1 MSVGKK
7 SGNIISVRGTLI
19 IVALLNLAYF
29 FIELFAAIK
38 INSVSLFADS
48 IDFLED
54 TFVNLLILFSF
65 LISSTLRPKLS
76 KILVIVILLPGLTAL
91 WAAWE
96 QLVRPL
102 PLEAFK
108 LTLVGFGALLT
119 NITCTIILMK
129 FRKKNKS
136 LIKAAFLSA
145 RNDVLANLIIIVAGI
160 IIMIY
165 PSIWPDLIAGLIIF
179 LINFDAAYKVYQIA
193 NSEDK
198 SLTN

>member
-1 MSVGKK
+1 LSVGKK
-7 SGNIISVRGTLI
+7 SGNTISVRRTLI

-65 LISSTLRPKLS
+65 GISSTLRPKLS
-76 KILVIVILLPGLTAL
+76 KILVFVILLPGLTAL
-91 WAAWE
+91 WATFE
-96 QLVRPL
+96 QIVRPL
-102 PLEAFK
+102 PPEAFK

-119 NITCTIILMK
+119 NITCTVILMR
-129 FRKKNKS
+129 FRKKKKS

-145 RNDVLANLIIIVAGI
+145 RNDVLANLIIITAGI
-160 IIMIY
+160 IIMVY

-179 LINFDAAYKVYQIA
+179 IINFDAAYKVHQVA

-198 SLTN
+198 KLVI

>member
-7 SGNIISVRGTLI
+7 SGNIISVRRTLI
-19 IVALLNLAYF
+19 IVALLNLTYF

-96 QLVRPL
+96 QIVSPL
-102 PLEAFK
+102 PPEAFK

-129 FRKKNKS
+129 FRKNNKN
-136 LIKAAFLSA
+136 LTKAAFLSA
-145 RNDVLANLIIIVAGI
+145 RNDVLANFVIIGTGG

-193 NSEDK
+193 NAEDK
-198 SLTN
+198 NIIS

>member
-1 MSVGKK
+1 LSVGKK
-7 SGNIISVRGTLI
+7 SGNIISVRRTLI
-19 IVALLNLAYF
+19 IVALLNLTYF

-54 TFVNLLILFSF
+54 TFVNLIILFSF

-91 WAAWE
+91 WAAFE
-96 QLVRPL
+96 QIVRPL
-102 PLEAFK
+102 PPEAFK

-145 RNDVLANLIIIVAGI
+145 RNDVLANLIIIAAGI

-165 PSIWPDLIAGLIIF
+165 PSIWPDLIAGFIIF

-198 SLTN
+198 KLAI

>member
-7 SGNIISVRGTLI
+7 SGNTISVRRTLI

-65 LISSTLRPKLS
+65 GISSTLRPKLS
-76 KILVIVILLPGLTAL
+76 KILVFVILLPGLTAL
-91 WAAWE
+91 WATFE
-96 QLVRPL
+96 QIVRPL
-102 PLEAFK
+102 PPEAFK

-129 FRKKNKS
+129 FKKNNKS

-179 LINFDAAYKVYQIA
+179 LINFDAAYKVYKIA
-193 NSEDK
+193 NTEEIRLS
-198 SLTN
+198 N

>member
-19 IVALLNLAYF
+19 IVALLNLTYF

-54 TFVNLLILFSF
+54 TFVNLIILFSF

-91 WAAWE
+91 WAAFE
-96 QLVRPL
+96 QIVRPL
-102 PLEAFK
+102 PPEAFK

-145 RNDVLANLIIIVAGI
+145 RNDVLANLIIIAAGI

-165 PSIWPDLIAGLIIF
+165 PSIWPDLIAGFIIF

-198 SLTN
+198 KLAI

>member
-7 SGNIISVRGTLI
+7 SGNTISVRRTLI

-65 LISSTLRPKLS
+65 GISSTLRPKLS
-76 KILVIVILLPGLTAL
+76 KILVFVILLPGLTAL
-91 WAAWE
+91 WATFE
-96 QLVRPL
+96 QIVRPL
-102 PLEAFK
+102 PPEAFK

-119 NITCTIILMK
+119 NITCTVILMR
-129 FRKKNKS
+129 FRKKKKS

-145 RNDVLANLIIIVAGI
+145 RNDVLANLIIITAGI
-160 IIMIY
+160 IIMVY

-179 LINFDAAYKVYQIA
+179 IINFDAAYKVHQVA

-198 SLTN
+198 KLVI

>member
-1 MSVGKK
+1 MIVGKK

-91 WAAWE
+91 WAALE
-96 QLVRPL
+96 QIVRPL
-102 PLEAFK
+102 PPEAFK

-145 RNDVLANLIIIVAGI
+145 RNDVLANLIIIATGI

-198 SLTN
+198 KLAI

>member
-1 MSVGKK
+1 MSVSKK
-7 SGNIISVRGTLI
+7 SENIISVRRTLI
-19 IVALLNLAYF
+19 IVASLNLAYF

-65 LISSTLRPKLS
+65 LISSTFRPKLS